1 MCRLCNKKSDDAQD
15 VLATPSDLFSE
26 KVFTVLLKNRYNVKR
41 GEYKFVNNFKMGL
54 DGVMAF
60 KNEKREKRVAALFTT
75 SSTFSAFRIFREFRR
90 YHQSRIS
97 PIHTAYLL
105 IFLTIDFFFFC
116 VVSLKSRFSPF
127 SFFT

>member
-1 MCRLCNKKSDDAQD
+1 MCRLCNKRSDDAQD

-41 GEYKFVNNFKMGL
+41 GEFVNNFKMGL

-75 SSTFSAFRIFREFRR
+75 SSTFSAFRI
-90 YHQSRIS
+90 STLS
-97 PIHTAYLL
+97 P
-105 IFLTIDFFFFC
+105 
-116 VVSLKSRFSPF
+116 K
-127 SFFT
+127 